1 LAPRPFHLPEPLVKV
16 FCFFFSKKKCFLPP
30 NKTPGWIVGSPISRR
45 SLLAAAALALPARAR
60 AATWSDA
67 LLMATGRPG
76 GAYDIYGPAW
86 GRLAEETSG
95 IAIAYRASGGAA
107 SDILFIEEG
116 AAQLGMTTVT
126 VADQA
131 RAGSGGWTAGVRL
144 SRFRA
149 LFPMFPSI
157 LQMVAPA
164 GAGIANIAGLAGR
177 TVGIGP
183 DGGSAATVVQGIF
196 ASVGVLPG
204 RFVTGDFSLQ
214 VRDMRAGRLDACAF
228 IAAPPTPA
236 IYQAAT
242 ATRLRLIGF
251 TQAEADLVAATA
263 PGITPMNIPAGS
275 FPGQSVPLRS
285 VGTPNFAIGSNTL
298 TDPLANALTL
308 AAMRNR
314 ASLARIVPAAAMSP
328 QPMLSMPGR
337 MTFHP
342 GAAMALRSLGLDVP
356 ERLIEG

>member
-1 LAPRPFHLPEPLVKV
+1 
-16 FCFFFSKKKCFLPP
+16 
-30 NKTPGWIVGSPISRR
+30 
-45 SLLAAAALALPARAR
+45 
-60 AATWSDA
+60 
-67 LLMATGRPG
+67 MATGRPG
-76 GAYDIYGPAW
+76 GAYDVYGPAW
-86 GRLAEETSG
+86 GRLAEQMSG

-131 RAGSGGWTAGVRL
+131 RAGTGTWTAGVRL

-157 LQMVAPA
+157 LQIVAPA
-164 GAGIANIAGLAGR
+164 RAGIATIAALAGR

-183 DGGSAATVVQGIF
+183 DGGSAATIVQGIF
-196 ASVGVLPG
+196 ASVGVLPA

-214 VRDMRAGRLDACAF
+214 VHDMLAGALDACAF
-228 IAAPPTPA
+228 ITAPPTPA
-236 IYQAAT
+236 IYHAAT
-242 ATRLRLIGF
+242 TAQLRLIGF
-251 TQAEADLVAATA
+251 TPAEASLVAATA
-263 PGITPMNIPAGS
+263 PGINQMDIPPGI
-275 FPGQSVPLRS
+275 FPGQTVPLRS
-285 VGTPNFAIGSNTL
+285 VGTPNFAIASNTL
-298 TDPLANALTL
+298 PDPLANTLTL

-314 ASLARIVPAAAMSP
+314 ASLAQLVPAAAMSP
-328 QPMLSMPGR
+328 LPLLAMPGQ

-342 GAAMALRSLGLDVP
+342 GAAMALRSLGLDIP